1 MAITLC
7 SLPVKILLTIL
18 LIVGWLDLEF
28 HKVHTLIFEEV
39 DSFPRCQILDKPS
52 MSTKSYFIISR
63 TSYLTLRIGVFTR
76 MLSNSIATFDPSVS
90 HWT

>member
-7 SLPVKILLTIL
+7 SLPVKILVTIL

-39 DSFPRCQILDKPS
+39 DYFPRCQILDKPS
-52 MSTKSYFIISR
+52 MSTKSYFIIV
-63 TSYLTLRIGVFTR
+63 SYQ
-76 MLSNSIATFDPSVS
+76 LSDAENWGLHS
-90 HWT
+90 HAVKLNRNL